1 MYYVVRKPATGQ
13 KHWFFQTEIRIF
25 YELADIFQWR
35 ALFVVGLLLG
45 YVHVYERVAKN
56 RPKYIENTSN
66 LCF

>member
-13 KHWFFQTEIRIF
+13 KYCFFQTEIRIF

-45 YVHVYERVAKN
+45 YVCVYESAAKN
-56 RPKYIENTSN
+56 RPKYIKFMSFE
-66 LCF
+66 C